1 MFGAAPLPDSKPR
14 MSVGLWRPVR
24 ILCALA
30 VISLLFILSR
40 LPWQRKEV
48 FEWNDLPSAISMRV
62 QVAPRLSGGA
72 LSAFHGDKSRV
83 TLTLT
88 EVLQDHNVAATVQGD
103 KSRVALAAILQ
114 NPNVVTTAQAVT
126 VERDKPRGAVGAI
139 LQDSNV
145 AAVVAR
151 TTRNY
156 SRSPL
161 PLADRFPRFM
171 IIGFGKAGTR
181 ALYNALRLHPQLS
194 GPKMEERFFS
204 LKFSK
209 GLKRYLNSFPSPPQG
224 VFLIEK
230 SPDYILSTV
239 VPSRILRSAE
249 LARVDVGKL
258 KFIVVLRDPI
268 DRAMSEYL
276 EWNYQRQSKHATLLP
291 PFEEMVVKNGV
302 IDDQQPFLN
311 ASCYAY
317 HIKNWI
323 RTFSKDKICYVD
335 GDAFVTDPLTQIH
348 NLEACMG
355 ISHHFSTSNFV
366 YNEKRGFYC
375 FKEKRLQ
382 CLGSS
387 KGRKH
392 PDIPPDVR
400 KKLSL
405 YFKACNVDLVGLTGA
420 SFGQYYI

>member
-1 MFGAAPLPDSKPR
+1 
-14 MSVGLWRPVR
+14 
-24 ILCALA
+24 
-30 VISLLFILSR
+30 
-40 LPWQRKEV
+40 
-48 FEWNDLPSAISMRV
+48 MRE

-72 LSAFHGDKSRV
+72 LTAFQGDKPEV
-83 TLTLT
+83 TLGA
-88 EVLQDHNVAATVQGD
+88 VLQDPNVAATVQGD
-103 KSRVALAAILQ
+103 KPRAAVLQ
-114 NPNVVTTAQAVT
+114 DPNVAITVQAVT
-126 VERDKPRGAVGAI
+126 VQGDKPRGALAAV
-139 LQDSNV
+139 LQDPNV
-145 AAVVAR
+145 AVAVAR
-151 TTRNY
+151 TTRKY

-161 PLADRFPRFM
+161 LLADRFPRFM
-171 IIGFGKAGTR
+171 IVGFGKTGTR

-204 LKFSK
+204 LKFTK
-209 GLKRYLNSFPSPPQG
+209 GLKRYLNSFPAPPPG
-224 VFLIEK
+224 AFSIEK

-249 LARVDVGKL
+249 LAHVDVGKL

-276 EWNYQRQSKHATLLP
+276 EWNYQRQSKHANLLP
-291 PFEEMVVKNGV
+291 PFEEMVLKNGA

-317 HIKNWI
+317 HIENWL
-323 RTFSKDKICYVD
+323 RTFSKDKMCYVD

-375 FKEKRLQ
+375 FKEKQLQ

-387 KGRKH
+387 KGRTH
-392 PDIPPDVR
+392 PDIPTEVR
-400 KKLSL
+400 TKLSL
-405 YFKACNVDLVGLTGA
+405 YFKACNDDLVGLTGA
-420 SFGQYYI
+420 SFGRYYSN